1 MKFTRF
7 LLLLA
12 FPLYFISCKP
22 LQKIPNYLE
31 HVNDST
37 GKGMV
42 KVADLKIQKNDLLSV
57 QIFSLSTKPEVSD
70 AIYNQPV
77 TSTGVAGYLVDN
89 NGNIEHHRLGTIHA
103 EGLTKN
109 ELAAEI
115 KKRLKEP
122 VEVMT
127 DPTVL
132 IRFLNLKITILGQV
146 GREGAISVPGE
157 RINILE
163 AVGLAGGITDYG
175 KKTNIRVV
183 RETNGQRETGF
194 VDLTSKD
201 LFDSPFYNLVQNDI
215 IIVESTSQKLKETE
229 QARTMQKISFAL
241 TLVTASAALS
251 NILIRN

>member
-1 MKFTRF
+1 M
-7 LLLLA
+7 
-12 FPLYFISCKP
+12 
-22 LQKIPNYLE
+22 QKIPNYLE
-31 HVNDST
+31 NVNDTT
-37 GKGMV
+37 GRGAV
-42 KVADLKIQKNDLLSV
+42 KQVDLKIQKNDLLSI
-57 QIFSLSTKPEVSD
+57 QIFSLSTKPELSD
-70 AIYNQPV
+70 AIYNQPSV
-77 TSTGVAGYLVDN
+77 GGAVPGYLVDD

-122 VEVMT
+122 VEVVT

-146 GREGAISVPGE
+146 GREGPISVPGE
-157 RINILE
+157 KINILE
-163 AVGLAGGITDYG
+163 AVGLAGGVTDYG

-183 RETNGQRETGF
+183 RESNGQRETGI

-201 LFDSPFYNLVQNDI
+201 LFESPYYNLVQNDI
-215 IIVESTSQKLKETE
+215 IIVEATSQKMKETE

-241 TLVTASAALS
+241 TLVTVTATLS
-251 NILIRN
+251 NIFIRN

>member
-77 TSTGVAGYLVDN
+77 TSAGVAGYLVDN

-103 EGLTKN
+103 EGLTKS

-132 IRFLNLKITILGQV
+132 IRFMNLKITILGQV

>member
-31 HVNDST
+31 YVNDST

-57 QIFSLSTKPEVSD
+57 QIFSLSTKPEESD

-183 RETNGQRETGF
+183 RESNGQRETGF

>member
-77 TSTGVAGYLVDN
+77 TSAGVAGYLVDN

-103 EGLTKN
+103 EGLTKS

-132 IRFLNLKITILGQV
+132 IRFMNLKVTILGQV

-183 RETNGQRETGF
+183 RESNGQRETGF

>member
-12 FPLYFISCKP
+12 LPLYFISCKP

-31 HVNDST
+31 QVNDST
-37 GKGMV
+37 GKGVV
-42 KVADLKIQKNDLLSV
+42 KVAELKIQKNDLLSV
-57 QIFSLSTKPEVSD
+57 QIFSLSTKPELSD
-70 AIYNQPV
+70 AIYNQPS
-77 TSTGVAGYLVDN
+77 TTGVAPGYLVDN

-109 ELAAEI
+109 ELATEI
-115 KKRLKEP
+115 KRRLKEP

-132 IRFLNLKITILGQV
+132 IRFMNLKITILGQV
-146 GREGAISVPGE
+146 GREGPISVPGE

-163 AVGLAGGITDYG
+163 AVGLAGGVTDYG
-175 KKTNIRVV
+175 KKTNIRIV
-183 RETNGQRETGF
+183 RETNGQRETGL

-201 LFDSPFYNLVQNDI
+201 LFDSPYYNLVQNDI
-215 IIVESTSQKLKETE
+215 IIVEATSQRMKETE

-241 TLVTASAALS
+241 TLVTVSATLS
-251 NILIRN
+251 TLFLRN

>member
-31 HVNDST
+31 YVNDST

-77 TSTGVAGYLVDN
+77 TSAGVAGYLVDN

-183 RETNGQRETGF
+183 RESNGQRETGF

-229 QARTMQKISFAL
+229 QNRTMQKISFAL

>member
-12 FPLYFISCKP
+12 LPLYFISCKP

-31 HVNDST
+31 QVNDST
-37 GKGMV
+37 GKGVV
-42 KVADLKIQKNDLLSV
+42 KIADLKIQKNDLLSV
-57 QIFSLSTKPEVSD
+57 QIFSLSTKPELSD
-70 AIYNQPV
+70 AIYNQP
-77 TSTGVAGYLVDN
+77 SVAGATPGYLVDN

-115 KKRLKEP
+115 KRRLKEP

-146 GREGAISVPGE
+146 GREGSISVPGE

-163 AVGLAGGITDYG
+163 AVGLAGGVTDYG

-183 RETNGQRETGF
+183 RETNGQRETGL

-201 LFDSPFYNLVQNDI
+201 LFESPYYNLVQNDI
-215 IIVESTSQKLKETE
+215 IIVEATSQKIKETE

-241 TLVTASAALS
+241 TLVTVSATLS
-251 NILIRN
+251 TLFLRN

>member
-31 HVNDST
+31 YVNDST

-103 EGLTKN
+103 EGLTKS

-183 RETNGQRETGF
+183 RESNGQRETGF

>member
-12 FPLYFISCKP
+12 LPLYFISCKP

-31 HVNDST
+31 QVNDST
-37 GKGMV
+37 GKGVV
-42 KVADLKIQKNDLLSV
+42 KVAELKIQKNDLLSV
-57 QIFSLSTKPEVSD
+57 QIFSLSTKPELSD
-70 AIYNQPV
+70 AIYNQPA
-77 TSTGVAGYLVDN
+77 VAGAAPGYLVDN

-109 ELAAEI
+109 ELATEI
-115 KKRLKEP
+115 KRRLKEP

-132 IRFLNLKITILGQV
+132 IRFMNLKITILGQV
-146 GREGAISVPGE
+146 GREGPISVPGE

-163 AVGLAGGITDYG
+163 AVGLAGGVTDYG
-175 KKTNIRVV
+175 KKTNIRIV
-183 RETNGQRETGF
+183 RETNGQRETGL

-201 LFDSPFYNLVQNDI
+201 LFDSPYYNLVQNDI
-215 IIVESTSQKLKETE
+215 IIVEATSQRMKETE

-241 TLVTASAALS
+241 TLVTVSATLS
-251 NILIRN
+251 TLFLRN

>member
-31 HVNDST
+31 YVNDST

-70 AIYNQPV
+70 AIYNQLV
-77 TSTGVAGYLVDN
+77 TSAGVAGYLVDN

-183 RETNGQRETGF
+183 RESNGQRETGF

>member
-70 AIYNQPV
+70 AIYNQLV
-77 TSTGVAGYLVDN
+77 TSAGVAGYLVDN

-183 RETNGQRETGF
+183 RESNGQRETGF

>member
-77 TSTGVAGYLVDN
+77 TSAGVAGYLVDN

-183 RETNGQRETGF
+183 RESNGQRETGF

>member
-31 HVNDST
+31 YVNDST

-77 TSTGVAGYLVDN
+77 TSAGVAGYLVDN

-183 RETNGQRETGF
+183 RESNGQRETGF

>member
-31 HVNDST
+31 YVNDST

-70 AIYNQPV
+70 AIYNQLV
-77 TSTGVAGYLVDN
+77 TSAGVAGYLVDN